1 MLRQQASSLLGG
13 LVFFDRNNL
22 SGHDIPN
29 FQFGGIINRHFLSS
43 FSLLDNRPC
52 TIMPNNI
59 TPEGR
64 KMDIPEKKQRKPCIK
79 QIDPKKAQH
88 PANLDVVP
96 SWGLFSSF
104 FFAVIAARIR
114 SLMI

>member
-1 MLRQQASSLLGG
+1 
-13 LVFFDRNNL
+13 
-22 SGHDIPN
+22 
-29 FQFGGIINRHFLSS
+29 
-43 FSLLDNRPC
+43 
-52 TIMPNNI
+52 MPNNI

-104 FFAVIAARIR
+104 
-114 SLMI
+114 LTL